1 MRAAVKNGS
10 LDVILTDEFWQS
22 RAFQFFVGD
31 LHDVMPT
38 ATKHMDTMINIKGK
52 CKALDDPVFNLSMK
66 SSKAYEA
73 RVNFACN
80 LEFNN
85 THLITINLVVSY
97 EITPRLS
104 SKTLDI
110 QLTNIAG
117 NPVFVESP
125 PFNIEY
131 TELAQF
137 MVSETLALAN
147 SGYVFGTG
155 YKMKYPRKYPSLLVR
170 QNYLFLYDSSAT
182 PRAAA
187 TA

>member
-1 MRAAVKNGS
+1 M
-10 LDVILTDEFWQS
+10 
-22 RAFQFFVGD
+22 
-31 LHDVMPT
+31 
-38 ATKHMDTMINIKGK
+38 
-52 CKALDDPVFNLSMK
+52 
-66 SSKAYEA
+66 
-73 RVNFACN
+73 
-80 LEFNN
+80 
-85 THLITINLVVSY
+85 VSY
-97 EITPRLS
+97 EISPKLT
-104 SKTLDI
+104 SKELNI

-137 MVSETLALAN
+137 MVSETLALAK

-170 QNYLFLYDSSAT
+170 QSYLFLYDSSAI
-182 PRAAA
+182 PRGVE